1 MTRLHDGALKA
12 AAKAVHQDRYLMHTV
27 SDEDLATTVLETY
40 YENKPDRRRQAK
52 SAGKPKRQPV
62 TAADVSSRP
71 DYPFAE

>member
-1 MTRLHDGALKA
+1 
-12 AAKAVHQDRYLMHTV
+12 MHTV